1 MQTVNIMT
9 AYTYGVYDLF
19 HIGHINLFKRIKEN
33 CNKLIVGVHADEQVE
48 TYKRKPI
55 IPYEQRLEIIRSC
68 KYVDEVYEC
77 ADLVVTDKLLL
88 KLKADYVFAGRENIQ
103 YIKKYYQ
110 VDDSKL
116 VLLDRTSEI
125 CTSDIIKI
133 IKNL

>member
-1 MQTVNIMT
+1 MT

-33 CNKLIVGVHADEQVE
+33 CNKLIVGVHTDEQVI
-48 TYKRKPI
+48 TYKRQPI

-68 KYVDEVYEC
+68 KYVDEVYES
-77 ADLVVTDKLLL
+77 ADLVVTNALLF
-88 KLKADYVFAGRENIQ
+88 KLKADCVFAGRENVQ

-110 VDDSKL
+110 IDDDKL

-125 CTSDIIKI
+125 CTSDIISK